1 MNKAINAC
9 CYNLMLNLM
18 LQFNAHCFRVQTD
31 VNEQEERI
39 QKVQL

>member
-9 CYNLMLNLM
+9 CNNLM

-31 VNEQEERI
+31 VNEQQERI